1 MCCRPRRM
9 GMISSRQSVL
19 SRTSGTTGQSSRSWG
34 SKAVRIGRL
43 LEDCLTRVQKRR
55 ISGETLQEA
64 YDLRGASLAKT
75 REKRDSN
82 TLSDGHE
89 LDEVLWKRLPRPKRR
104 GRIETSA
111 RVLSR

>member
-19 SRTSGTTGQSSRSWG
+19 SRTSETTGQSSRSWG

-55 ISGETLQEA
+55 ISGATLQEA

-82 TLSDGHE
+82 TFSDGHE
-89 LDEVLWKRLPRPKRR
+89 LAGLGPAPSDR
-104 GRIETSA
+104 TT
-111 RVLSR
+111 